1 MKTLLAISLLVLFQM
16 NVSAQR
22 EYVPTREELQRFKTT
37 KTLVVL
43 EDNPLSDFN
52 ITAKETMPSEWKI
65 TSYGF
70 ISWKEFEKMRMD
82 PAYSFVLVNQVK
94 FQNDPTNAKYNFLSL
109 LLGGTSPSLG
119 SMADLCPVPLSYTGV
134 DEDHYSYKLGIFL
147 RFMQNH
153 VQMLLENPDLLKE
166 NLFRHYN
173 DNIAELQGK
182 TLYFVAD
189 ELSKEINTL
198 PKIKKVYSG
207 DVKIVSREE
216 IQKAIEDRTP
226 NVVFLHK
233 VGPEDTR
240 FKSRCYNILIG
251 ADDARFYYFDYHMVG
266 DNPNNADAFLLKD
279 LKQLAKKQM

>member
-1 MKTLLAISLLVLFQM
+1 MKTLLAICLLTLFGM
-16 NVSAQR
+16 DIYAQR
-22 EYVPTREELQRFKTT
+22 EYVPTLEQLQRFKST

-65 TSYGF
+65 TKYDF
-70 ISWKEFEKMRMD
+70 ITWKEFEKLRMD
-82 PAYSFVLVNQVK
+82 PAYSFILVNQVK
-94 FQNDPTNAKYNFLSL
+94 FQNDRTNAKYNFLGL

-119 SMADLCPVPLSYTGV
+119 NMADLCPVPLSYTGV

-153 VQMLLENPDLLKE
+153 VQMLLDNPALLSV

-173 DNIAELQGK
+173 DNIAELKGK

-198 PKIKKVYSG
+198 PKIKKVYTG
-207 DVKIVSREE
+207 DVEIVTRED
-216 IQKAIEDRTP
+216 IQKAIEDRAP
-226 NVVFLHK
+226 DVVFLHK

-240 FKSRCYNILIG
+240 FKSRCYNILVG

-266 DNPNNADAFLLKD
+266 DDVDNADAFLLKD
-279 LKQLAKKQM
+279 LKQIAKK